1 MDWKSKRV
9 GTILEAA
16 LAEDKVA
23 NDITTALTIP
33 PNLRA
38 SGTIIAK
45 QACVVSGLG
54 CIPVFLDIFAK
65 MSITPVGRFEVVSHS
80 EIFDG
85 VKVKK
90 GQTLA
95 VIRHNAAALLSCE
108 RVILNLMQRMS
119 GIATLT
125 NEFVKAVAN
134 TKTKVLDTRKTIPGL
149 RALDKYAVCCSG
161 GVNHRLD
168 LQDGILIKNNHISLG
183 GGLPTVLEHAHH
195 RGHLLRD
202 NLPDLFDLPSVA
214 AALANTAF
222 ALNLQHFPSVGSTNV
237 LALEAAQSGAAHGSV
252 WVADEQTTGRG
263 RSDHE
268 WHSPAGDG
276 LYVSVLLRP
285 QMALADALWLS
296 LATALAVR
304 AAIATVTGLR
314 PDIRWPNDLLI
325 GNKKCGGILVETSAV
340 ALQPETPAMLRHAVV
355 GVGINANQ
363 QSFPPELE
371 ALATSLLRESGKRWA
386 REPIL
391 VEFLRALDNEIAWLE

>member
-33 PNLRA
+33 ANLRA

-54 CIPVFLDIFAK
+54 CIPMFLDIFAK
-65 MSITPVGRFEVVSHS
+65 MSATPVGRFEVVSHP

-108 RVILNLMQRMS
+108 RVILNLMQRMC

-149 RALDKYAVCCSG
+149 RVLDKYAVCCGG

-183 GGLPTVLEHAHH
+183 GGLPAVLERALKN
-195 RGHLLRD
+195 RKSTQWIQVEVRSQAELEQAIAGGAESILLD
-202 NLPDLFDLPSVA
+202 NMTPSQVKKAVKEIRAKLPKVPIEASGNMNLKTVRKYALAGVDFVSVGALTHSA
-214 AALANTAF
+214 AAADLSMRITA
-222 ALNLQHFPSVGSTNV
+222 
-237 LALEAAQSGAAHGSV
+237 
-252 WVADEQTTGRG
+252 
-263 RSDHE
+263 
-268 WHSPAGDG
+268 
-276 LYVSVLLRP
+276 
-285 QMALADALWLS
+285 
-296 LATALAVR
+296 
-304 AAIATVTGLR
+304 
-314 PDIRWPNDLLI
+314 DIY
-325 GNKKCGGILVETSAV
+325 
-340 ALQPETPAMLRHAVV
+340 
-355 GVGINANQ
+355 
-363 QSFPPELE
+363 
-371 ALATSLLRESGKRWA
+371 
-386 REPIL
+386 
-391 VEFLRALDNEIAWLE
+391 